1 MWKPRTRA
9 PPPQIFT
16 IPRLPWLSGSL
27 SLAPYRPR
35 TDLDLEHIDILETLR
50 SSRLVIDHP
59 RPRPFFR
66 ARGTFTLKAK
76 VK

>member
-1 MWKPRTRA
+1 METSYSGAASADLHDPS
-9 PPPQIFT
+9 PPVAL
-16 IPRLPWLSGSL
+16 RLPVPGSL
-27 SLAPYRPR
+27 SSS
-35 TDLDLEHIDILETLR
+35 DLDLEHIDILETLR